1 MTEADEQPTSPSPWL
16 VIRRRRRPLLLVI
29 GGVLLLT
36 VLVALF
42 WPPRYSASGTIL
54 IEQQELPSELVRSTI
69 SSYASQRVQVIS
81 QRVMTTENLMTIIQR
96 YGLYADQRKRSPRE
110 EVIKEMRKDS
120 KLEMISADVI
130 DPRDGHPTKATIA
143 FSISYSSPFAE
154 LASKVANE
162 LVSLYLQQNIETRQQ
177 SSRDAAVFLTGESAR
192 LDKEIR
198 GLRSKIAN
206 FKEKHEDELPE
217 LTQFN
222 EQKATRTEEEIRDTD
237 SQLRSLNQQLTYL
250 DAQLAVINPTA
261 QVYTSTG
268 ERVQSPADRLKYVR
282 SEYARALALY
292 SPDHPDVKRLKREM
306 EGLEAAAAADA
317 TSGRDEAN
325 DDRRQLEDARTQ
337 LASARQRY
345 SPGHPDVVRLERLVA
360 SLEARVSAGPAPLPA
375 ATAPPTDNLP
385 ETPPSATADNP
396 PYIQIQAQRE
406 AAASQIGALRKKR
419 DELEGALTGLERH
432 LARTPVVERDYD
444 SMLRDLES
452 AQIDYRQVR
461 QKQNDAETAEN
472 LETERKGERFTLIE
486 PPFTPEKPASPN
498 RPLILIFGLMFAL
511 AAGLGT
517 VAVLEGTD
525 ATVRGPEDLRALL
538 TSPPLATIPHI
549 LTAIDRARMRRW
561 RRNALLGGVAS
572 VIAALV
578 LVHVLYRPLDVL
590 WVVALRRMGIEV

>member
-1 MTEADEQPTSPSPWL
+1 MSELEEQHGSPSPWL
-16 VIRRRRRPLLLVI
+16 VIRRRRRPLLFVI

-36 VLVALF
+36 ALVALF
-42 WPPRYSASGTIL
+42 WPPRYSATGTIL
-54 IEQQELPSELVRSTI
+54 IEQQELPTELVRSTV

-81 QRVMTTENLMTIIQR
+81 QRVMTTENLMTIVQR
-96 YGLYADQRKRSPRE
+96 YGLYADLRRRSPRE
-110 EVIKEMRKDS
+110 EVIKEMRKDTR
-120 KLEMISADVI
+120 LEMISADVI

-143 FSISYSSPFAE
+143 FSISYNSPSAD

-177 SSRDAAVFLTGESAR
+177 SSRDAATFLTSESAR

-198 GLRSKIAN
+198 GLRAKIAD
-206 FKEKHEDELPE
+206 FKEKHEEELPE

-237 SQLRSLNQQLTYL
+237 SQLRSLNQQVTYL
-250 DAQLAVINPTA
+250 EAQLALINPTA
-261 QVYTSTG
+261 QIYTSTG
-268 ERVQSPADRLKYVR
+268 ERVQSPADRLKFVR
-282 SEYARALALY
+282 SEYARARALY
-292 SPDHPDVKRLKREM
+292 SPEHPDVKRLKREM
-306 EGLEAAAAADA
+306 EGLEAAAATDA
-317 TSGRDEAN
+317 NTARDEAN
-325 DDRRQLEDARTQ
+325 DDRRQLEDAQTK
-337 LASARQRY
+337 LASARHRY
-345 SPGHPDVVRLERLVA
+345 APGHPDVVRLERLVA
-360 SLEARVSAGPAPLPA
+360 SLEARVSAEPAPEPA
-375 ATAPPTDNLP
+375 VSASPDSPG
-385 ETPPSATADNP
+385 EKPPSSTADNP
-396 PYIQIQAQRE
+396 AYIQIQAQRE
-406 AAASQIGALRKKR
+406 AAVSQIIALHKKR
-419 DELEGALTGLERH
+419 NELEGALTGLEGH

-444 SMLRDLES
+444 AMLRDLDS
-452 AQIDYRQVR
+452 TQIEYRQVR

-498 RPLILIFGLMFAL
+498 RPLILIFGVMFAL
-511 AAGLGT
+511 AAGFGT
-517 VAVLEGTD
+517 AALLESTD
-525 ATVRGPEDLRALL
+525 ATVRGPEDLRVLL

-561 RRNALLGGVAS
+561 RRNTLLGGVAS

>member
-1 MTEADEQPTSPSPWL
+1 MSELEEQHGSPSPWL

-36 VLVALF
+36 ALVALF
-42 WPPRYSASGTIL
+42 WPPRYSATGTIL
-54 IEQQELPSELVRSTI
+54 IEQQELPTELVRSMV

-81 QRVMTTENLMTIIQR
+81 QRVMTTENLMTIVQR
-96 YGLYADQRKRSPRE
+96 YGLYADLRRRSPRE
-110 EVIKEMRKDS
+110 EVIKEMRKDTR
-120 KLEMISADVI
+120 LEMISADVI
-130 DPRDGHPTKATIA
+130 DPRDGHPNKATIA
-143 FSISYSSPFAE
+143 FSISYNSPSAD

-177 SSRDAAVFLTGESAR
+177 SSRDAATFLTSESAR

-198 GLRSKIAN
+198 GLRAKIAD
-206 FKEKHEDELPE
+206 FKEKHEEELPE

-237 SQLRSLNQQLTYL
+237 SQLRSLNQQVTYL
-250 DAQLAVINPTA
+250 EAQLALINPTA
-261 QVYTSTG
+261 QIYTSTG
-268 ERVQSPADRLKYVR
+268 ERVQSPADRLKFVR

-292 SPDHPDVKRLKREM
+292 SPEHPDVKRLKREM
-306 EGLEAAAAADA
+306 EGLEAAAATDA
-317 TSGRDEAN
+317 NTARDEAN
-325 DDRRQLEDARTQ
+325 DDRRQLEDAQTK
-337 LASARQRY
+337 LASARHRY
-345 SPGHPDVVRLERLVA
+345 APGHPDVVRLERLVA
-360 SLEARVSAGPAPLPA
+360 SLEARVSAEPAPEPA
-375 ATAPPTDNLP
+375 VSASPDSPG
-385 ETPPSATADNP
+385 EKPPSSTADNP
-396 PYIQIQAQRE
+396 AYIQIQAQRE
-406 AAASQIGALRKKR
+406 AAVSQIIALHKKR
-419 DELEGALTGLERH
+419 NELEGALTGLEGH

-444 SMLRDLES
+444 AMLRDLDS
-452 AQIDYRQVR
+452 TQIEYRQVR

-498 RPLILIFGLMFAL
+498 RPLILIFGVMFAL
-511 AAGLGT
+511 AAGFGT
-517 VAVLEGTD
+517 AALLESTD
-525 ATVRGPEDLRALL
+525 ATVRGPEDLRVLL